1 MELKLLCKSIIIG
14 LSMSAGSAF
23 IAHASTPITNTPA
36 TPASNNPTTKDGTP
50 VARSDQ
56 PANFDHVQ
64 EAQARE
70 TLTKYGRPHNIPLMT
85 YLTMRAFTGNE
96 KSDMRVTSLQ
106 GRWRKTDTWHYH
118 GGMDLGSQGRR
129 DPAYAGVTGRV
140 IDQTY
145 AGTMILRN
153 VPQGDKVIHVHA
165 ERSAKINIGTQLTS
179 TLLSSPYSYGSPFG
193 AKGTLIGTIGG
204 RSKGKKDG
212 ADVHDHVEYH
222 VRSNDPRVSVRV
234 YGNVENNE
242 YKQGFKIDRTTS
254 RSVMKADLV
263 NFKQIDPTP
272 YFAYDSV
279 LKHKY
284 RYTGGSMFTAY
295 NNVYNTQLPA
305 GLFAP
310 LSEGG
315 KAVTRRVEPAQKPP
329 VTLFSGSAYAKL
341 PVTMEQLGSAN
352 TAIIDYAQQ
361 AESAGF
367 APSEQILTQRM
378 LASHM
383 SDEDGETWGSVFGVA
398 EPTNP
403 FGMSQDE
410 LVRHLGTKRLNN
422 PDWHKQV
429 VRLSAKGLFTEF
441 MLQRAEINFM
451 YGLLTKLEHEQI
463 KQDAVLSR
471 LMMNHMDK
479 AVEATAE
486 TVELRLPPDFAKV
499 HLEKKGDEWVETEVM
514 VGGDYAI
521 GGEHA
526 GGGTA
531 VDVGNLPN
539 DINALTRALLEAL
552 AGHESKGSYNAFNK
566 GTACQNKGAGRS
578 YMGMGADK
586 YAPITIMTPAQLLT
600 RYYGVPY
607 NNTRSGT
614 SSSVSCSSRLFA
626 VGKYQWTPS
635 TLSDMMYHRQFKK
648 NLNIPF
654 SPEMQEAMAVPY
666 FFGIKRPEIGKFLKT
681 GKGKEVAKA
690 EVAREWASI
699 AMPSGK
705 RTEMERLSRGCPSQS
720 VCDTYYDK
728 IKGNKAFYESTQKV
742 WAILDKIEA
751 YHNQQGGNQ

>member
-96 KSDMRVTSLQ
+96 NSDMWVTSLQ
-106 GRWRKTDTWHYH
+106 GRWRKTDSGYHYH
-118 GGMDLGSQGRR
+118 GGMDLGSRGRR
-129 DPAYAGVTGRV
+129 DTAYSGVTGKIVQQGGGHTV
-140 IDQTY
+140 IDR
-145 AGTMILRN
+145 LL
-153 VPQGDKVIHVHA
+153 PQGDKVVHVHA
-165 ERSAKINIGTQLTS
+165 QRSKTLGIGSQLVGTQLN
-179 TLLSSPYSYGSPFG
+179 SPYSYGSPFG
-193 AKGTLIGTIGG
+193 TKGTIFGRLSDIGAK
-204 RSKGKKDG
+204 KG
-212 ADVHDHVEYH
+212 AVHDHVEYH
-222 VRSNDPRVSVRV
+222 VRTQDPRVSVRV
-234 YGNVENNE
+234 YGDVEFGQ
-242 YKQGFKIDRTTS
+242 KSFRIDRTTT
-254 RSVMKADLV
+254 RGVGKTNLV
-263 NFKQIDPTP
+263 VFKQLDPSP

-279 LKHKY
+279 LKHQY
-284 RYTGGSMFTAY
+284 RYTGSSMFTAY

-310 LSEGG
+310 LTEGG
-315 KAVTRRVEPAQKPP
+315 HAVQRRVTPAKKLP

-367 APSEQILTQRM
+367 APSGQILTQRM

-479 AVEATAE
+479 AVETTAE
-486 TVELRLPPDFAKV
+486 AVELRLPPDFAKV

-521 GGEHA
+521 GGEHV

-586 YAPITIMTPAQLLT
+586 YAPITIMTPAQILT

-614 SSSVSCSSRLFA
+614 SSSISCSSRLFA

-666 FFGIKRPEIGKFLKT
+666 FFGIKRPEIGKFLRT
-681 GKGKEVAKA
+681 GKGKEIAKA

-720 VCDTYYDK
+720 ICDTYYDK

>member
-118 GGMDLGSQGRR
+118 GGMDLGSQGRT

-193 AKGTLIGTIGG
+193 TKGTLIGTIGG
-204 RSKGKKDG
+204 RSKGKKNG
-212 ADVHDHVEYH
+212 ADIHDHVEYH

-242 YKQGFKIDRTTS
+242 YKQGFKIDRTTT

-341 PVTMEQLGSAN
+341 PITMEQLGSAN

-367 APSEQILTQRM
+367 APSGQILTQRM

-479 AVEATAE
+479 AVETTAE
-486 TVELRLPPDFAKV
+486 AVELRLPPDFAKV

-514 VGGDYAI
+514 VGGDYNISSSDAPIDLGEMPSDLKGLVDRLFLAI
-521 GGEHA
+521 AQKESVNA
-526 GGGTA
+526 VWNAYNDGTTC
-531 VDVGNLPN
+531 GKN
-539 DINALTRALLEAL
+539 
-552 AGHESKGSYNAFNK
+552 SKGQGAPLKYNTQYPQ
-566 GTACQNKGAGRS
+566 GTN
-578 YMGMGADK
+578 
-586 YAPITIMTPAQLLT
+586 YAVIVNMTPAQLLA
-600 RYYGVPY
+600 RYY
-607 NNTRSGT
+607 
-614 SSSVSCSSRLFA
+614 SSEKRWGRDGGDVLCHPRGNRLFA
-626 VGKYQWTPS
+626 VGAYQMIPK
-635 TLSDMMYHRQFKK
+635 TLASAIRRPQLAQYLHQ
-648 NLNIPF
+648 PF
-654 SPEMQEAMAVPY
+654 NAENQQTIAKIHYVPKLY
-666 FFGIKRPEIGKFLKT
+666 GINTKSAREDLQNFILT
-681 GKGKEVAKA
+681 GKGRKEAWLDMA
-690 EVAREWASI
+690 TEWASI
-699 AMPSGK
+699 PK
-705 RTEMERLSRGCPSQS
+705 TEQGGGSVHALNNASMEAVRYIQPIF
-720 VCDTYYDK
+720 D
-728 IKGNKAFYESTQKV
+728 A
-742 WAILDKIEA
+742 IEA
-751 YHNQQGGNQ
+751 YHKKNK